1 MSQQV
6 HTPPRERQESQEAPR
21 SGASGAP
28 RRGDIQGMRAVA
40 VLAVMLSHAEIAGF
54 AGGYVGVD
62 VFFVISGFLITGILA
77 REVTKTGRVSIAGFY
92 SRRAL
97 RILPAATVALLVVC
111 AVSLLVYTTS
121 NLRLVLQD
129 IGAAALFSANID
141 FALAGTDYFSTNA
154 FVSPVQH
161 FWSLAVEEQFYLVWP
176 AVIGLIMYLGAR
188 SRGASGSSRPA
199 TRAVALRRSAA
210 LILLLALL
218 SFWWSVHRTG
228 ANPQMAYYSTFTR
241 TWELSVGALLAL
253 AAGGIGRLPA
263 AVKGVASWVG
273 LLAIAVAVLT
283 FDSTTPFPGWHAALP
298 VVGAALVLGG
308 GIDGPRNGAR
318 LLLDT
323 RPMRFVGN
331 ISYSLYLWHWPLLI
345 LPSAYVVR
353 DLGLL
358 ERLLALGASV
368 LLAWA
373 SYRWVETPFHHP
385 AKAAPQH
392 DRSSAHPD
400 DSAVSRAH
408 LRGTAR
414 AHRRSVTRSLLL
426 WPAAV
431 AMVLTSVAGVWVYDA
446 SRTSEAAAALTRS
459 SAAPATTEQ
468 LVADVAQASALAR
481 EDAPLPDALL
491 PALPDLFGDI
501 THPMGTCSASR
512 EALTIDICPSGDTK
526 ASRTIVL
533 WGDSHIGMW
542 MRPLEQLAKERGYK
556 IVPFTKASCVP
567 LDEVEW
573 YRGKAYPECRKF
585 GQWSLDQIARIKP
598 DHIIISGFLGTPLVN
613 ESGTGPVPVGQDS
626 ERFTGGAKRMLSK
639 VHSRLPDTRVT
650 VLSDVSILE
659 QDAGKC
665 LGSKRATM
673 GTCVK
678 PMSTAVASRNS
689 GWRTAAAATGAH
701 FLDLLPYFCAET
713 CPIVVGNT
721 IVYRDANHITSTYA
735 QKLKPVFGTKLG
747 L

>member
-1 MSQQV
+1 
-6 HTPPRERQESQEAPR
+6 
-21 SGASGAP
+21 
-28 RRGDIQGMRAVA
+28 
-40 VLAVMLSHAEIAGF
+40 
-54 AGGYVGVD
+54 
-62 VFFVISGFLITGILA
+62 
-77 REVTKTGRVSIAGFY
+77 
-92 SRRAL
+92 
-97 RILPAATVALLVVC
+97 
-111 AVSLLVYTTS
+111 
-121 NLRLVLQD
+121 
-129 IGAAALFSANID
+129 
-141 FALAGTDYFSTNA
+141 
-154 FVSPVQH
+154 
-161 FWSLAVEEQFYLVWP
+161 
-176 AVIGLIMYLGAR
+176 
-188 SRGASGSSRPA
+188 
-199 TRAVALRRSAA
+199 
-210 LILLLALL
+210 
-218 SFWWSVHRTG
+218 
-228 ANPQMAYYSTFTR
+228 
-241 TWELSVGALLAL
+241 
-253 AAGGIGRLPA
+253 
-263 AVKGVASWVG
+263 
-273 LLAIAVAVLT
+273 
-283 FDSTTPFPGWHAALP
+283 
-298 VVGAALVLGG
+298 
-308 GIDGPRNGAR
+308 
-318 LLLDT
+318 
-323 RPMRFVGN
+323 
-331 ISYSLYLWHWPLLI
+331 
-345 LPSAYVVR
+345 
-353 DLGLL
+353 
-358 ERLLALGASV
+358 
-368 LLAWA
+368 
-373 SYRWVETPFHHP
+373 
-385 AKAAPQH
+385 
-392 DRSSAHPD
+392 
-400 DSAVSRAH
+400 
-408 LRGTAR
+408 
-414 AHRRSVTRSLLL
+414 
-426 WPAAV
+426 
-431 AMVLTSVAGVWVYDA
+431 
-446 SRTSEAAAALTRS
+446 
-459 SAAPATTEQ
+459 
-468 LVADVAQASALAR
+468 
-481 EDAPLPDALL
+481 
-491 PALPDLFGDI
+491 
-501 THPMGTCSASR
+501 MGTCSASR